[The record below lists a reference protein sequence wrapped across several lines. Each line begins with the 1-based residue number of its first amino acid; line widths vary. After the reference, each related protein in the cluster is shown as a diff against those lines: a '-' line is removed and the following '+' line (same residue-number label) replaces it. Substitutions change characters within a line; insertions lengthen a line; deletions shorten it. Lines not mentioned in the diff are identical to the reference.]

1 MSGPVLVGVDGST
14 TSMAAV
20 EVAAREADR
29 MGVALRLA
37 HACAW
42 PSASVAP
49 GVAPWDPGGIRG
61 HGAADRVLAEAD
73 RRARRVVPGLCVT
86 HTVLMGEPAAV
97 LETESRR
104 ASLTVVGSRLGGRTG
119 GGRRGSVATRLVGHG
134 GSPVLMVRGGADPNG
149 PVVLVGDGAHLRRHA
164 AEFAFG
170 QAAARGADVLV
181 LDGFAARSGR
191 IQDRLHDP
199 LAALREQYPDI
210 TVLRPRVRGGM
221 RRAVIDASGF
231 AQLVVIGARCRGG
244 WSAALPPTVSRA
256 ALKHAGCPVA
266 VIPEEGESR

>member
-1 MSGPVLVGVDGST
+1 M
-14 TSMAAV
+14 
-20 EVAAREADR
+20 
-29 MGVALRLA
+29 
-37 HACAW
+37 
-42 PSASVAP
+42 
-49 GVAPWDPGGIRG
+49 
-61 HGAADRVLAEAD
+61 
-73 RRARRVVPGLCVT
+73 
-86 HTVLMGEPAAV
+86 
-97 LETESRR
+97 
-104 ASLTVVGSRLGGRTG
+104 
-119 GGRRGSVATRLVGHG
+119 
-134 GSPVLMVRGGADPNG
+134 
-149 PVVLVGDGAHLRRHA
+149 LVGDGAHLRRHA